1 MSREGTGDNPGGEE
15 SLEVTFDAL
24 MKKLEVKSLVSM
36 DRGGRLLLEFNADEE
51 TIAGLNRLMKADEE
65 VKVTVER

>member
-1 MSREGTGDNPGGEE
+1 M
-15 SLEVTFDAL
+15 EVTFDAL

-51 TIAGLNRLMKADEE
+51 TIAGLNRLMKADSECKIIIEE
-65 VKVTVER
+65 LK